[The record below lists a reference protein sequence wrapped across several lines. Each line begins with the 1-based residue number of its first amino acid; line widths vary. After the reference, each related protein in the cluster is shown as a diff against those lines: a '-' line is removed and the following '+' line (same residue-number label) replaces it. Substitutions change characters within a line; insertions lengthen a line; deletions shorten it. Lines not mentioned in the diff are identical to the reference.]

1 MSIDMKIR
9 MNQIKSELYWIKKEL
24 KSVDRGSELELL
36 YINQVRILE
45 ELLVNVRE
53 MIKLV

>member
-1 MSIDMKIR
+1 MSIALQIR

-53 MIKLV
+53 LIKLV